1 MKMLYIKYEV
11 KTRSLDA
18 FKKIH
23 KTLSVFQPLA
33 DFDAAEKPFE
43 QGFQILEIFA
53 SRIQPKFREISV
65 LLVSSTNSNS
75 EL

>member
-43 QGFQILEIFA
+43 QGFQILEIFFVDFPTFHVF
-53 SRIQPKFREISV
+53 SILRN
-65 LLVSSTNSNS
+65 L
-75 EL
+75 